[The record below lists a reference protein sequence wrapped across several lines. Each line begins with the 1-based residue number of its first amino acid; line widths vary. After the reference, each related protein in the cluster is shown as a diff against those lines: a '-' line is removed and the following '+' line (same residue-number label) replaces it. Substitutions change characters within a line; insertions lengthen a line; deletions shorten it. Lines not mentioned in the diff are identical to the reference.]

1 MPVFSYKARNGS
13 GTPVNGVL
21 EAISEN
27 DLLKKLQALNYMP
40 VHVGLERQGEKK
52 NFLKRIFPPKVR
64 KQDIVMLNMRLACMA
79 DAGIPLLNS
88 IRIIA
93 GQIENPFLKN
103 ILLDVSQKVFEG
115 SSLSEALAFHPEVF
129 SDMYVSM
136 IKVGEVSGTIHIV
149 LNRLAVYMEK
159 EESLKQKVQG
169 ALFYPMILI
178 CVGSLVIMLIVT
190 FVIPQFVTIFIAS
203 NVPLPLPTII
213 VYQFGMFCKHWWF
226 LLIPSIF
233 GAASLARGFLKTARG
248 KDLFD
253 RYILKLPY
261 IGRLMMEVFITRFCR
276 SLGILLESEVPVITC
291 LDVVK
296 DVIGNNV
303 YKRIILQVRQSVQ
316 EGERISHQLN
326 GSVYFPNDVVSMIAT
341 GEETGSL
348 APMLYKVADFYEL
361 VVDNSV
367 KKLTMLIEPL
377 FIVLMGMLAG
387 LIMASMLLPLFDM
400 VKTIQQ

>member
-1 MPVFSYKARNGS
+1 MSVFSYKARNGS
-13 GTPVNGVL
+13 GAPVNGVL
-21 EAISEN
+21 EALSED
-27 DLLKKLQALNYMP
+27 DLIKKLQALNYMP
-40 VHVGLERQGEKK
+40 VHVGLERQGQKK
-52 NFLKRIFPPKVR
+52 IFLKRIFPQRVKT
-64 KQDIVMLNMRLACMA
+64 QDIVMLNMRLACMA

-115 SSLSEALAFHPEVF
+115 SSLSEALAFHPQVF

-149 LNRLAVYMEK
+149 LNRMAVYMEK
-159 EESLKQKVQG
+159 EENLKQKIQG
-169 ALFYPMILI
+169 ALFYPMILLCI
-178 CVGSLVIMLIVT
+178 GCLVLVLIIT

-203 NVPLPLPTII
+203 NVPLPLPTMIL
-213 VYQFGMFCKHWWF
+213 YQFGIFCKQFWF
-226 LLIPSIF
+226 LIIPSIF
-233 GAASLARGFLKTARG
+233 GTGFLIRGYLRTSKG
-248 KDLFD
+248 KDHFD
-253 RYILKLPY
+253 RYILKFPY
-261 IGRLMMEVFITRFCR
+261 IGRLLMEFFITRFCR
-276 SLGILLESEVPVITC
+276 GLGILLESEVPVITC

-303 YKRIILQVRQSVQ
+303 YKDIILRVRQSVQ
-316 EGERISHQLN
+316 EGEKISHQLN
-326 GSVYFPNDVVSMIAT
+326 GSDCFPNDVVSMIAT
-341 GEETGSL
+341 GEETGNL

-367 KKLTMLIEPL
+367 RKLTMLIEPL
-377 FIVLMGMLAG
+377 FIVLMGVLAG